1 MEPSTSKASRPPPP
15 PRAREPRD
23 EETCSQQAGRKLET
37 EMDAIGWDAFAADHI
52 CLSQSM
58 HKIIYR
64 CVFKLHIAYY
74 TTSVSTNTL
83 AYTNIHPPY
92 IQYHTNISPYC
103 GLGSRAFVEEQSMV
117 SSQSLSTMDAA
128 TVEPIWT
135 LEQGGFPDEARGR
148 ASGIL
153 ARVEF
158 FPAKIRCFVGNKN
171 WGLVKFWSK
180 FPCLGSLY
188 CFMIHNPYFAG

>member
-37 EMDAIGWDAFAADHI
+37 EMDATGWDAFAADHI

-117 SSQSLSTMDAA
+117 FSQSLSTMDAA

-135 LEQGGFPDEARGR
+135 LEQGGFSQTRQGGGHP
-148 ASGIL
+148 ASYCSPGGI
-153 ARVEF
+153 

-171 WGLVKFWSK
+171 WGRFGNLVQISMFGI
-180 FPCLGSLY
+180 LILLY
-188 CFMIHNPYFAG
+188 DS